1 VSAQTPK
8 YSLHESLGY
17 LVYQASGSIRRRI
30 SRELSDRGYPIK
42 AEHFSAL
49 VYILD
54 DDGQPQRVLAEKLY
68 RDKTRVTRIVG
79 SIEALGYIRRLPGP
93 TDARQKRIFLT
104 ETGKKLMSEITE
116 LVQGVLL
123 VAESGID
130 PRKMA
135 ICKEVLRLVR
145 QNLA

>member
-1 VSAQTPK
+1 M
-8 YSLHESLGY
+8 
-17 LVYQASGSIRRRI
+17 
-30 SRELSDRGYPIK
+30 
-42 AEHFSAL
+42 
-49 VYILD
+49 
-54 DDGQPQRVLAEKLY
+54 LAEKLY